1 MSMSNLTRHSFGL
14 TQPVW
19 AAIVVGLVTLANGC
33 AAITN
38 PVANGVPVRRA
49 PPELLASLPR
59 EAMQTIPLTLLG
71 QEPPKNYRL
80 GPGDVLGVYVEA
92 ILPATPRDAPATNP
106 PVYFP
111 SQIDPLGG
119 GLPPALGFPLAIRDD
134 GTVLLPRVDAV
145 RVAGMDV
152 TQAANAI
159 SKAYTDRDILQAE
172 GKAPVLVTLMQ
183 PRQTR
188 VVVLRQEFGGFATGG
203 RGDIAVSESKRGN
216 GTVLALRAYENDVLH
231 AITETGGLPGLDVFD
246 EIIVFKGGQ
255 RNRSLVATLEQLP
268 PDQDPLVVSG
278 LCAGV
283 VRIPTRIVPGQPLP
297 FQPEDV
303 ILEDGDVVFLEAR
316 ATELFYTGGLLP
328 AGEHIIPRDYD
339 LDVVEAVTRVQ
350 GSLLNGAFAGN
361 NLSGVLVQPGLGNP
375 SPSLLTVLRR
385 TPGGGQVPI
394 RVDLNTAMRDTRE
407 RIPVRPGDVLI
418 LQETPGESVARYLSQ
433 VFSFSYATRVISS
446 ENTAATAALAVP

>member
-1 MSMSNLTRHSFGL
+1 MSTLNSTSRLNRLVR
-14 TQPVW
+14 
-19 AAIVVGLVTLANGC
+19 LVTAGATLGLLVLLSGC
-33 AAITN
+33 AALTN

-49 PPELLASLPR
+49 PPELLASPPR

-71 QEPPKNYRL
+71 QEPPDVYRL
-80 GPGDVLGVYVEA
+80 APKDVLGIYVEGV
-92 ILPATPRDAPATNP
+92 LPATPRNAPPTNP

-119 GLPPALGFPLAIRDD
+119 GLPPALGFPISIRDD
-134 GTVLLPRVDAV
+134 GSISLPHIEAIRVM
-145 RVAGMDV
+145 GMDV
-152 TQAANAI
+152 TQAADAI
-159 SKAYTDRDILQAE
+159 SKAYVGRGILQP
-172 GKAPVLVTLMQ
+172 GQRVLVTLMQ

-216 GTVLALRAYENDVLH
+216 GTVLVLPAYENDVLH

-255 RNRSLVATLEQLP
+255 RNRTVLATLEQLP
-268 PDQDPLVVSG
+268 PDQDPLVVAA
-278 LCAGV
+278 LCPRV

-297 FQPEDV
+297 FQPDDV

-316 ATELFYTGGLLP
+316 AAELFYTGGLLP
-328 AGEHIIPRDYD
+328 AGEHILPRDYD

-394 RVDLNTAMRDTRE
+394 RVDLNTAMRDPRE

-418 LQETPGESVARYLSQ
+418 LQETPDEAVVRYFTQ
-433 VFSFSYATRVISS
+433 VFSFSYVTRTINSQ
-446 ENTAATAALAVP
+446 NTMATAAAVVP

>member
-1 MSMSNLTRHSFGL
+1 M
-14 TQPVW
+14 V
-19 AAIVVGLVTLANGC
+19 
-33 AAITN
+33 
-38 PVANGVPVRRA
+38 
-49 PPELLASLPR
+49 
-59 EAMQTIPLTLLG
+59 TIPLTLLG
-71 QEPPKNYRL
+71 QGPPEVHRL
-80 GPGDVLGVYVEA
+80 APGDVLGVYVET
-92 ILPATPRDAPATNP
+92 ILPATPRGTPATNP

-119 GLPPALGFPLAIRDD
+119 GLPPALGFPVAVRGD
-134 GTVLLPRVDAV
+134 GTVLLPRVEPV
-145 RVAGMDV
+145 RVAGMDL

-159 SKAYTDRDILQAE
+159 SKAYTDRGILQADQE
-172 GKAPVLVTLMQ
+172 VPVLVTLMQ

-216 GTVLALRAYENDVLH
+216 GTVLVLPAYENDVLH

-255 RNRSLVATLEQLP
+255 RNRAVLATLEQLP
-268 PDQDPLVVSG
+268 PDQDPLVVAA
-278 LCAGV
+278 LCPRV

-316 ATELFYTGGLLP
+316 AAELFYTGGLLP
-328 AGEHIIPRDYD
+328 AGEHILPRDYD

-418 LQETPGESVARYLSQ
+418 LQETPDEAIVRYFTQ
-433 VFSFSYATRVISS
+433 VFSFSYVTRTINSP
-446 ENTAATAALAVP
+446 NTTATAAALVP